1 MIDKD
6 FLWSSQG
13 AERLILKLIISLLI
27 GVCISTSN
35 LFAGFMSEPTGS
47 PPSQLKD
54 LALKENILSDLKA
67 LKGKIRS
74 LLDSHSR
81 ELSMKDIHDA
91 GYLNF
96 MENEYFF
103 KTGVE
108 FLLQERH
115 LESIRAFQMSA
126 LFNGFDFATAHN
138 LGVAWSRKG
147 VCDEPDQDDGDCDKA
162 LEYLSI
168 ALEMKPDHYPSFHL
182 RAQVWV
188 GRQEYFKALE
198 DFSHAIVLAPEH
210 HFLYL
215 MRAGVW
221 LKLGMVEKAIDDYS
235 TAYSIVE
242 DVQVMRIIQRLE
254 SIPES
259 PH

>member
-1 MIDKD
+1 MK
-6 FLWSSQG
+6 
-13 AERLILKLIISLLI
+13 RIISLLI
-27 GVCISTSN
+27 SVCISTSN
-35 LFAGFMSEPTGS
+35 LFAGFISEPAGS
-47 PPSQLKD
+47 PPSQLND
-54 LALKENILSDLKA
+54 LALKENVLADLRT

-74 LLDSHSR
+74 ILDSSST
-81 ELSMKDIHDA
+81 ELSLKDIHEA

-115 LESIRAFQMSA
+115 VESIRAFQMSA

-147 VCDEPDQDDGDCDKA
+147 ICDEPEQDNADCEKA

-188 GRQEYFKALE
+188 GKQEYFKALE
-198 DFSHAIVLAPEH
+198 DFSHAIILAPEH

-235 TAYSIVE
+235 TAYSLVQ
-242 DVQVMRIIQRLE
+242 DDQVMRIIQRLQ
-254 SIPES
+254 SIPDS
-259 PH
+259 AN